1 VEDTLVMKT
10 SLYLTASALAFGLAA
25 GVAMAKV
32 PADQANRLGQDLT
45 PWGSEKGGGDGVSAW
60 DGGLT
65 APPAGVSFN
74 AKTQQHVN
82 PFKSDAVKFTITGAN
97 AGQHAAK
104 LSEGQKAMLKQ
115 YGTYKIP
122 VYDSRRTCAMPQFV
136 YAASKNNA
144 TVGDLTADGDGVTGS
159 IMGTPFPIANN
170 AMEIV
175 WNSKLRFRNFKVTRQ
190 FTAAPVQ
197 SNGTYSLITVQ
208 DEAILRWSDPKYKK
222 AEDLNNLSL
231 YYIANTISPAR
242 LAGNVVLV
250 HESIN
255 AATQPRKA
263 WSYNPGTRRVRVA
276 PDIAY
281 DNPGTNTDGMT
292 TSDSFDG
299 FNGAMDRYNWR
310 FLGRAVKYIPYN
322 NYDAINAKLTDFVK
336 PQHLNQDF
344 MRYEA
349 HRTWMVE
356 AYLKPGNRHT
366 YARRVMHIDEDSF
379 TMSLVDIYDGRG
391 QLFRFQELQT
401 ANYYHVPLC
410 GAAGETIYDLTSG
423 RYLAGQLRNEQPP
436 VNYFADELNDGRY
449 TPEAIRTLGV
459 R

>member
-1 VEDTLVMKT
+1 MMKT
-10 SLYLTASALAFGLAA
+10 SLYVTASALAFGLAA

-45 PWGSEKGGGDGVSAW
+45 PWGAEKAGGDGVAAW

-82 PFKSDAVKFTITGAN
+82 PFKGDAVKFSVTGAN
-97 AGQHAAK
+97 AGQYGDK
-104 LSEGQKAMLKQ
+104 LTDGHKAMLKQ
-115 YGTYKIP
+115 YSSYKMN
-122 VYDSRRTCAMPQFV
+122 VYDSRRTCALPQFV
-136 YAASKNNA
+136 YAANKNNA
-144 TVGDLTADGDGVTGS
+144 GVADLTPDGDGVTGG
-159 IMGTPFPIANN
+159 IMGHPFPIANN

-175 WNSKLRFRNFKVTRQ
+175 WNSKLRFRNHKITRQ

-208 DEAILRWSDPKYKK
+208 DEAVLRWSDPKFKN
-222 AEDLNNLSL
+222 AGELNNISL
-231 YYIANTISPAR
+231 YFIANTVSPAR
-242 LAGNVVLV
+242 LAGNVILV
-250 HESIN
+250 HEALN
-255 AATQPRKA
+255 AAAQPRKA

-276 PDIAY
+276 PDISY

-292 TSDSFDG
+292 TSDAFDG
-299 FNGAMDRYNWR
+299 YNGAMDRYNWG
-310 FLGRAVKYIPYN
+310 FQGRKVKFIPYN
-322 NYDAINAKLTDFVK
+322 NYDAINAKISDFVK

-344 MRYEA
+344 MRYEP
-349 HRTWMVE
+349 HRTWVVE
-356 AYLKPGNRHT
+356 AKLKPGNRHL
-366 YARRVMHIDEDSF
+366 YARRVMYFDEDSF
-379 TMSLVDIYDGRG
+379 TLSASDIYDGRG
-391 QLFRFQELQT
+391 QLFRFQEIQT

-423 RYLAGQLRNEQPP
+423 RYLAGQMRNEQPP
-436 VNYFADELNDGRY
+436 VNYFSDELNDNRY
-449 TPEAIRTLGV
+449 TPEAIRSLGV